1 MGRPLNKKYFGN
13 RNIGSTSVTTDDGIG
28 GQGVDSVTL
37 GGTNNSTGF
46 TAGAA
51 DIAFAAPTLPG
62 GVTATGS
69 LVLYADGALLEG
81 VTTLTASGLGVDG
94 GGAGAATYTGVTQKS
109 SDGSGTGAVLTVVKA
124 NTNGVT
130 DYSDITV
137 TITSGGTGYIVGEEL
152 VIDGAD
158 VGGVTVTND
167 LALVVTG
174 FVTDGT
180 IQSITVVEAGS
191 GYESAPTV
199 TLSNGTKGT
208 LTTTA
213 VLTTDSGAPGSATN
227 QENAI
232 IAYAYVTG
240 GSNKVGDIV
249 KQVSSRR
256 YKVKTADGTM
266 VCTLVTDGVAD
277 AAGEMTITATDSSS
291 KTYYVKKLTA
301 HKALL
306 VPFGT
311 AGHEFAANTSVQWTF
326 GAATLNSTVTI
337 ANK

>member
-28 GQGVDSVTL
+28 G
-37 GGTNNSTGF
+37 GF
-46 TAGAA
+46 IASATIDTAGSYTSATTA
-51 DIAFAAPTLPG
+51 TFAAPTLPG
-62 GVTATGS
+62 GVTATGD
-69 LVLYADGALLEG
+69 LVYEVISATISGGTGYGATQTFDLTVNTADGTAVLNVTSDAG
-81 VTTLTASGLGVDG
+81 GAIDTVNSVTTAGTFTDISAVTSVSGGTGNDDAVPVLTYGIKDITITEQGSGYETLPAITIGA
-94 GGAGAATYTGVTQKS
+94 GAGAATAVFGV
-109 SDGSGTGAVLTVVKA
+109 
-124 NTNGVT
+124 
-130 DYSDITV
+130 
-137 TITSGGTGYIVGEEL
+137 
-152 VIDGAD
+152 
-158 VGGVTVTND
+158 
-167 LALVVTG
+167 
-174 FVTDGT
+174 
-180 IQSITVVEAGS
+180 
-191 GYESAPTV
+191 
-199 TLSNGTKGT
+199 
-208 LTTTA
+208 
-213 VLTTDSGAPGSATN
+213 DSGAPGSATN

>member
-46 TAGAA
+46 TAGDA

-62 GVTATGS
+62 GVTATGD

-81 VTTLTASGLGVDG
+81 VTTFTAAGTGIDGLG
-94 GGAGAATYTGVTQKS
+94 GAAETVTGVAAT
-109 SDGSGTGAVLTVVKA
+109 GNTAGTGAVVTLVKA

-137 TITSGGTGYIVGEEL
+137 IVTSEGSGYATGETITIPGDTFAGGATPANDLTLTV
-152 VIDGAD
+152 A
-158 VGGVTVTND
+158 TFVTN
-167 LALVVTG
+167 
-174 FVTDGT
+174 GT
-180 IQSITVVEAGS
+180 IASVTITEGGS

-311 AGHEFAANTSVQWTF
+311 AGHEFSANTSVQWTF